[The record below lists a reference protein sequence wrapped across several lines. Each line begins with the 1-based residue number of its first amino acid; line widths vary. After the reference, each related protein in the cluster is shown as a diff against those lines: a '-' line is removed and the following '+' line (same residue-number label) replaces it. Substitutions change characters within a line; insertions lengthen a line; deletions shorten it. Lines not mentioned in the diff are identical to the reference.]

1 MKFSQV
7 MTCIRKSDSTM
18 NKTINDEEVL
28 NSILEF
34 PTIVTVR
41 NILRIFFFF
50 FFIFSIS
57 ITNSYRVIERE
68 KVTVLIFKTKA
79 SFRT

>member
-7 MTCIRKSDSTM
+7 MTCIRKSDSAM

-41 NILRIFFFF
+41 NILRIFFFSFSF
-50 FFIFSIS
+50 FL
-57 ITNSYRVIERE
+57 YRSQIRIELSKE
-68 KVTVLIFKTKA
+68 KK
-79 SFRT
+79 